1 MTLSRIREKID
12 QIDPQ
17 MKELFL
23 QRMEAAKCVA
33 EIKYVSGDEV
43 YKAERELEIIERL
56 TRDIEPGLEKEYT
69 LFIKRLMEIARM
81 YEYGLIY
88 EKNPDVME
96 ALLQDVKE
104 SQDGQVKIQFQD
116 EEQSGSALKVL
127 SAIRDYG
134 FQVEKVAF
142 LEECSD
148 EGRVEVSLCGNIEDI
163 EMKKLLYQ
171 LLKETKEFKVL

>member
-1 MTLSRIREKID
+1 MTLSKIRERID

-33 EIKYVSGDEV
+33 EMKYASGDEV
-43 YKAERELEIIERL
+43 YKAERELEIISRL
-56 TRDIEPGLEKEYT
+56 TRDVEPELEKEYT
-69 LFIKRLMEIARM
+69 LFLKKLMEIARM

-88 EKNPDVME
+88 EKNPNVME

-134 FQVEKVAF
+134 FQVKQVTF
-142 LEECSD
+142 SEECSD
-148 EGRVEVSLCGNIEDI
+148 EGKVEVSLCGNIEDK
-163 EMKKLLYQ
+163 EMKKMLYQ